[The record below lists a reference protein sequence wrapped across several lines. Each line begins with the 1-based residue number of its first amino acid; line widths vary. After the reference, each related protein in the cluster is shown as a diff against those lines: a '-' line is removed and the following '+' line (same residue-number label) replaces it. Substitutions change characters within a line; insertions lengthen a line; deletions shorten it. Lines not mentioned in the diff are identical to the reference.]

1 MAVTLERTGRISEE
15 EAVYHHVCRYADN
28 AWFYY
33 RYNLTEYFRDN
44 HLKVPDYAI
53 DEEGYMTHPITGQ
66 KLCPL

>member
-1 MAVTLERTGRISEE
+1 MERTGHISED
-15 EAVYHHVCRYADN
+15 EAVYRHVLRHAANN
-28 AWFYY
+28 AWYY
-33 RYNLTEYFRDN
+33 HRYNLTEYFRDN